1 MKNLIESYLQE
12 LFFKPNRVRKHFN
25 YKYRQLFFDSLSYM
39 SQELDDIVRIKMKLK
54 ENDYDA
60 EGLNKK
66 TRIKIYKECKLEF
79 DKIFKERSIKFK
91 KNLPK
96 IKESLKELIVACKS
110 LEKVDK
116 YYCSPEQIKGY
127 LKALKLPDNLVIKS
141 FIKIDYYK
149 GISDDYNTKAE
160 KVCMLFLGNDIRMYR
175 HLYWEY

>member
-66 TRIKIYKECKLEF
+66 TRIKIVK
-79 DKIFKERSIKFK
+79 
-91 KNLPK
+91 
-96 IKESLKELIVACKS
+96 LIVNETKGKTVIIISHDEEILPYA
-110 LEKVDK
+110 DK
-116 YYCSPEQIKGY
+116 T
-127 LKALKLPDNLVIKS
+127 
-141 FIKIDYYK
+141 IKI
-149 GISDDYNTKAE
+149 
-160 KVCMLFLGNDIRMYR
+160 
-175 HLYWEY
+175 